1 MRRKVEW
8 VRRNIVLS
16 KPLDEKLKEIAKKHQ
31 ISQSE
36 VIRRLLLNYLEKVG
50 VENEGSASITQ
61 KLD

>member
-16 KPLDEKLKEIAKKHQ
+16 KPLDEKLREIAKKHQ
-31 ISQSE
+31 VSQSE

>member
-31 ISQSE
+31 VSQSE